1 MCRHIPFT
9 KLTAAGN
16 DFVCID
22 NCEGQFDALLDVPRE
37 IAHFAHTLCRH
48 HVGIGADG
56 VIFCQH
62 PEIEDLADIGARIF
76 EWDGSE
82 VELCGNGTACFVTW
96 ATHMDLVSGEA
107 RILTPSGVVRGERIE
122 DGYTRVCISLPEGM
136 QTDLQVPV
144 DGEMIPC
151 DFVITGIPH
160 AVTLVDDIDTAD
172 VAGLGPAL
180 RHHEMFKPRGV
191 NADFVQVLGEGEIAL
206 RTWEFGV
213 EGETLACGTG
223 SAASAVLA
231 ARRFGWTESLAGCR
245 EPVLVRTLGGKTLRV
260 LFSVDGDGEINDLCL
275 ETPVSIV
282 YSGDI
287 AAELLREALP

>member
-1 MCRHIPFT
+1 MRVTIPFT

-22 NCEGQFDALLDVPRE
+22 NCEGQFSALLDDPQR

-62 PEIEDLADIGARIF
+62 PEIDGVADIGARIF

-96 ATHMDLVSGEA
+96 ATQMGHVSGEA
-107 RILTPSGVVRGERIE
+107 RILTPAGIVRGERIE
-122 DGYTRVCISLPEGM
+122 DGYTRVCISLPEGLR
-136 QTDLQVPV
+136 TDLEVPV
-144 DGEMIPC
+144 DGQLIPC

-160 AVTLVDDIDTAD
+160 AVTFVDDIDTAD

-191 NADFVQVLGEGEIAL
+191 NADFVEVLSEGEIAL

-223 SAASAVLA
+223 SAASAILA
-231 ARRFGWTESLAGCR
+231 AKRFGWVESMAGCDD
-245 EPVLVRTLGGKTLRV
+245 PILVHTLGGKTLRV
-260 LFSVDGDGEINDLCL
+260 RFGVDEAGEFNDLCL
-275 ETPVSIV
+275 ESPVDIV
-282 YSGDI
+282 YTGVI
-287 AAELLREALP
+287 ADELLREALP

>member
-1 MCRHIPFT
+1 MNIPFT

-22 NCEGQFDALLDVPRE
+22 NCEGQFDALMDTADK
-37 IAHFAHTLCRH
+37 IAHFTHTLCRH

-62 PEIEDLADIGARIF
+62 PEIDGVADIGARIF

-107 RILTPSGVVRGERIE
+107 RILTPAGVVRGERIK
-122 DGYTRVCISLPEGM
+122 DGYTRVCISLPEDL
-136 QTDLQVPV
+136 QTDLEVPV
-144 DGEMIPC
+144 DGQMIPC

-160 AVTLVDDIDTAD
+160 VVTFVDDIDTAD

-180 RHHEMFKPRGV
+180 RHHKMFKPRGV
-191 NADFVQVLGEGEIAL
+191 NADFVQILSEGVIAL

-223 SAASAVLA
+223 SAASAILA
-231 ARRFGWTESLAGCR
+231 AKRFGWVESMAGCDD
-245 EPVLVRTLGGKTLRV
+245 PILVHTLGGKTLRV
-260 LFSVDGDGEINDLCL
+260 RFGVDEAGEFNDLCL
-275 ETPVSIV
+275 ESPVDIV
-282 YSGDI
+282 YTGVI
-287 AAELLREALP
+287 ADELLREALP